1 MMSILIKDME
11 MPKSCSDCP
20 CIDLDNDEYECAV
33 CGISKKLIPWKWA
46 NTQGIDVIYLRPT
59 DCPLVEVPTPH
70 GRLIDADALMK
81 LLVCNENTINVFWFE
96 DIVNQR
102 PSIIDREDTV

>member
-1 MMSILIKDME
+1 MSILIKGME
-11 MPKSCSDCP
+11 MPKSCWHCEFCRDG
-20 CIDLDNDEYECAV
+20 LDEHAQHYDYCVALDMNIQTSQTERHE
-33 CGISKKLIPWKWA
+33 
-46 NTQGIDVIYLRPT
+46 N
-59 DCPLVEVPTPH
+59 CPLIEVPTPH